1 MLISFFF
8 PFSYFI
14 HKVQNSQVAMFMLLV
29 FGLLLQ
35 EILANSQAENP
46 TEFPNIPEEPL
57 YSYKAINLPDEH
69 IPYFLHNNQ
78 HVADICKQDALC
90 PYKVSFLFPVC
101 LFKCPVGVVCS
112 WEL

>member
-1 MLISFFF
+1 
-8 PFSYFI
+8 
-14 HKVQNSQVAMFMLLV
+14 MFMLLV

-46 TEFPNIPEEPL
+46 PEFPNIPEEPF
-57 YSYKAINLPDEH
+57 YNYKAINLPDEH

-78 HVADICKQDALC
+78 HVADICKQDPLC
-90 PYKVSFLFPVC
+90 PYKVSLIFFC

-112 WEL
+112 WELKQLKMVINWSPC